1 MKHWQPVGTVY
12 GCLLNFQREWDLWT
26 PRMAQDPHKGPPRAP
41 VLYVKSA
48 NTFNPSGTLMLQD
61 GVKEVD
67 IGATIGLVMGAQ
79 GTPHSAVLLNDWS
92 VPHDSYYRPPVK
104 FRCRDGYWGCGSPP
118 VPWSKLDLASLSIT
132 VQINGQRVQT
142 VRLSELVRSVDQLL
156 ADVAEFMTLQAGDV
170 LMLGTD
176 VLESG
181 QRPRARAGD
190 TVCLMATGFT
200 PWVQTV
206 QAEAA

>member
-1 MKHWQPVGTVY
+1 MKHWQPAGTVY

-26 PRMAQDPHKGPPRAP
+26 PRMAQDPHKGPPKAP

-67 IGATIGLVMGAQ
+67 IGATLGLVMGAY
-79 GTPHSAVLLNDWS
+79 GAPHSAVLLNDWS

-104 FRCRDGYWGCGSPP
+104 FRCRDGYLGCGSPP
-118 VPWSKLDLASLSIT
+118 VPLPTLDLALLSIT
-132 VQINGQRVQT
+132 VQVNGQRVQT
-142 VRLSELVRSVDQLL
+142 VRLSELVRPVEQLL
-156 ADVAEFMTLQAGDV
+156 AGVTEFMTLQASDV

-176 VLESG
+176 VLANG

-190 TVCLMATGFT
+190 TVCLTAPGFT

-206 QAEAA
+206 QGEAP